1 MQQMKTPFPNEHETA
16 TLRQKYPHGAM
27 LRLIHIFD
35 DPNPIEP
42 ETVGSVDYID
52 DAGNIHMIWRSGRTL
67 SLIDGVDEFEVLPTC
82 RKCGKQYTE
91 RPAMSRIDSSTICS
105 MCGYKEAAA
114 FLPDSLQKEILRTIR
129 TAEKNAD

>member
-1 MQQMKTPFPNEHETA
+1 MLGKNAVLTGECAEDA
-16 TLRQKYPHGAM
+16 LRTHRKASVKVKAQHICSSSRCYAS
-27 LRLIHIFD
+27 LR
-35 DPNPIEP
+35 
-42 ETVGSVDYID
+42 
-52 DAGNIHMIWRSGRTL
+52 R
-67 SLIDGVDEFEVLPTC
+67 
-82 RKCGKQYTE
+82 CGKQYTE